1 MTTRDSLIFFKGYR
15 VSSSSELI
23 KTLSSSS
30 NTKVACADRVS
41 SHDPKGTHDAFTR
54 DFVRGY
60 EDHR

>member
-1 MTTRDSLIFFKGYR
+1 MITRDSLIFFKGYR
-15 VSSSSELI
+15 VSSSSELT
-23 KTLSSSS
+23 KNAQFLF

-41 SHDPKGTHDAFTR
+41 SHEPQGTHDAFTH